1 MILQCCY
8 VEQSGANALL
18 APELAA
24 GIKLRE
30 APAVLLG
37 CALRRS
43 DVAAL
48 TDGPRRLRG
57 DGGAASRKG
66 HCRRRGRR
74 VARGV
79 RVARLQRQALGCGH
93 RDGTRGTYL
102 GVDYH
107 GRLRPPRRAV
117 LSRRFRM

>member
-48 TDGPRRLRG
+48 TDGRCS
-57 DGGAASRKG
+57 GGFKPEATVAA
-66 HCRRRGRR
+66 
-74 VARGV
+74 
-79 RVARLQRQALGCGH
+79 
-93 RDGTRGTYL
+93 
-102 GVDYH
+102 
-107 GRLRPPRRAV
+107 RRADAWKPSV
-117 LSRRFRM
+117 WCARRADQPRNASWTAS